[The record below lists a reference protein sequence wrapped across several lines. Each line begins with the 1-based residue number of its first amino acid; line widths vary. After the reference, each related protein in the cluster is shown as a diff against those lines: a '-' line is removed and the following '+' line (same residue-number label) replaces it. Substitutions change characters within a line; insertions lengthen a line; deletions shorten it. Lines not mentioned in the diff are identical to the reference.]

1 MFRFNRSTLISFA
14 GLLIGISGLIVQW
27 IATPSK
33 FAGDGGVFGISI
45 PPGILFIAACGV
57 LVVLTARWWWHAVFG
72 VLIAFWIVGVG
83 SLADQLQ
90 PNLVSSNIGTVA
102 GNVIMAAGLILAV
115 VAGVLSM
122 ITGFRTRRVRAAH

>member
-1 MFRFNRSTLISFA
+1 M
-14 GLLIGISGLIVQW
+14 
-27 IATPSK
+27 
-33 FAGDGGVFGISI
+33 
-45 PPGILFIAACGV
+45 
-57 LVVLTARWWWHAVFG
+57 
-72 VLIAFWIVGVG
+72 LIAFWIVGVG

-102 GNVIMAAGLILAV
+102 GNVIMAAAAGLILAV